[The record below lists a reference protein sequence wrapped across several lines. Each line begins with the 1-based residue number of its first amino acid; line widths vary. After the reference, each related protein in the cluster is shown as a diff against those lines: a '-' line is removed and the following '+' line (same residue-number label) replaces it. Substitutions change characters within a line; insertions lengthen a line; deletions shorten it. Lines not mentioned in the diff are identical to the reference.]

1 MTKFFVGDEN
11 LVWRK
16 NFPTK
21 ISSDIVL
28 SDKVCAYQEVRNV
41 SFPETFTYLL
51 NEWCP
56 TLFVAILH
64 CVNEQKS
71 LTLSW
76 RGPLLYRNQ
85 STDLQSKWTG
95 FYMITASVISFKKC
109 YYFHL
114 NFCCFFILIWNRN
127 HVLFLFR
134 ISWNNNDT
142 KTQWYEPI
150 HNLEVT

>member
-1 MTKFFVGDEN
+1 MQAESHIHYRTKPCRTKVTKFFVGDEN

-16 NFPTK
+16 IFPTK

-56 TLFVAILH
+56 KLFVAILH

-71 LTLSW
+71 LNLSW

-85 STDLQSKWTG
+85 SIDLQSKWTG
-95 FYMITASVISFKKC
+95 FYDNGLRHKFQEM
-109 YYFHL
+109 
-114 NFCCFFILIWNRN
+114 LIF
-127 HVLFLFR
+127 LPKFLLFFLF
-134 ISWNNNDT
+134 
-142 KTQWYEPI
+142 
-150 HNLEVT
+150 